1 MDTKTGNEID
11 YYEKEER
18 RRLMLDCSSGYDF
31 LFENWWQ
38 SGIDE
43 NFVPQVIDPVENVT
57 YVEETQAPSGNQ
69 TSNTTGGFGG
79 IIIAPESMVSMG
91 GSGTPQNVSFTT
103 NVEVFECDSNNSPYT
118 KQTAYEQGELYRI
131 CIKPDPEA
139 ISLGLY
145 MRRIDNLFY
154 SRQDVPGLVQY
165 AVEGGI
171 TDFYGMSEVFC
182 DRGSDVCRVETIIRS
197 EFFATPG
204 MVNVVGIA
212 SLQFGNSPSRRDLEI
227 SFSNGRDLQREI
239 PQDRGQ
245 FSVLFPVGTFGQTL
259 AQQTKS
265 SEVSMLQ
272 YILLIV
278 LSFTYLALVIYLCW
292 IRSTRKI
299 QAMAEEERMNKLVR
313 KLSKRSMERSDS
325 KKSLDKSDSK
335 RRLERGDSKKS
346 LDKSESKRRLE
357 RGGSEESLGKS
368 ESRKS
373 LDRSDSKKKKKKKKK
388 RDHSTEKSVLSERS
402 HSSHSRMS
410 SVRFADEEKC
420 DSTAEESHIQ
430 DHSCGIDD
438 GVDQNFLSDREEDDY
453 SLPTKRIDNFC

>member
-11 YYEKEER
+11 SYETQER

-38 SGIDE
+38 LGIDE
-43 NFVPQVIDPVENVT
+43 NFVPVAVEPDENVT
-57 YVEETQAPSGNQ
+57 YVEETQAPSGNE
-69 TSNTTGGFGG
+69 TSNTTTGGFGG

-118 KQTAYEQGELYRI
+118 KLTAYEQGELYRI

-171 TDFYGMSEVFC
+171 TDFYGLSEVFC

-227 SFSNGRDLQREI
+227 SYNTDRDLQREI

-278 LSFTYLALVIYLCW
+278 LSFTYLGLVIYLCW

-299 QAMAEEERMNKLVR
+299 QALAEEERMNKLVR
-313 KLSKRSMERSDS
+313 KLSKKSLGRGDS
-325 KKSLDKSDSK
+325 KKSLDKSESK
-335 RRLERGDSKKS
+335 RHLERGDSKKS
-346 LDKSESKRRLE
+346 LDKSES
-357 RGGSEESLGKS
+357 
-368 ESRKS
+368 RKS
-373 LDRSDSKKKKKKKKK
+373 LDRNDSKKKKKKKKK
-388 RDHSTEKSVLSERS
+388 RDHSTEKSVMSERS

-420 DSTAEESHIQ
+420 DSTAEESHIR
-430 DHSCGIDD
+430 DHSAGIDD
-438 GVDQNFLSDREEDDY
+438 EVDLNFLSDREEDDS